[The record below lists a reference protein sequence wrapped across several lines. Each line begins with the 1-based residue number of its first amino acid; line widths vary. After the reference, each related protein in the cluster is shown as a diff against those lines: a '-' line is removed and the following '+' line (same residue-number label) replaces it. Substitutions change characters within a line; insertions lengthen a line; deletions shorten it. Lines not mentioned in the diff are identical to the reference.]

1 MAKKNAKSKS
11 RLEVVKSTVSGWGES
26 VKDRASAAND
36 KWVELQ
42 EDTRDLIAENPMS
55 ATLVAFGVGV
65 MAGVL
70 LTKLLEKKDD

>member
-1 MAKKNAKSKS
+1 MAKKKSKS

-36 KWVELQ
+36 KWVEIQ

-70 LTKLLEKKDD
+70 LTKLLEKKHD